1 MNCRG
6 DPPGESNPIIR
17 SEIAHCTG
25 VQRKC
30 RAKNKNA
37 LAMTKIITMKTTFDT
52 QTIELNPSGENY
64 IAVVGGKT
72 VTVQIVR
79 ASNGRMDLL
88 VDGQR
93 VTAYVSSDMAKRW
106 VTIDGQTVM
115 LTKTSGAKQGVR
127 HDHAGGLIAPMPGQI
142 RSVAVSVGD
151 AVKKG
156 QTLLTMEAMK
166 MEIRIQ
172 ALRDGLVKS
181 VFVSQGQTVERE
193 QILVEVE

>member
-1 MNCRG
+1 
-6 DPPGESNPIIR
+6 
-17 SEIAHCTG
+17 
-25 VQRKC
+25 
-30 RAKNKNA
+30 
-37 LAMTKIITMKTTFDT
+37 MKTTFDT
-52 QTIELNPSGENY
+52 QTIELNPSGENF
-64 IAVVGGKT
+64 IAVIDGKT
-72 VTVQIVR
+72 VNVQIIR
-79 ASNGRMDLL
+79 AANGRMDLL

-93 VTAYVSSDMAKRW
+93 VTAHVSSDMAKRW
-106 VTIDGQTVM
+106 VTINGKTMM

-142 RSVAVSVGD
+142 RSVAVSVGE

-172 ALRDGLVKS
+172 ALKDGVVKS
-181 VFVSQGQTVERE
+181 VSVTQGQTVERE